1 MARLFVR
8 LVAASLLL
16 VAAASAVPLVERDVP
31 VTPHIARLTRRS
43 PSPDTDAASAHRF
56 RNARR
61 AGTDRRLASPIGTAK
76 ALPVS
81 IPAEYL
87 AEVKA
92 GGYRY
97 ALQIDTGSSDTWFV
111 KDGFQCLVS
120 HCNLGPMFRGD
131 FPGGQIEEHFNISY
145 GGDIGAFLNGQMGY
159 SE

>member
-1 MARLFVR
+1 MDSPFPR
-8 LVAASLLL
+8 LVTASLLL

-31 VTPHIARLTRRS
+31 VTHHMARLTRRS
-43 PSPDTDAASAHRF
+43 SGPET
-56 RNARR
+56 NA
-61 AGTDRRLASPIGTAK
+61 GRRLAGPIGTAK

-87 AEVKA
+87 AEVQA
-92 GGYRY
+92 GGHRY
-97 ALQIDTGSSDTWFV
+97 ALRIDTGSSDTWFV

-120 HCNLGPMFRGD
+120 HCNLGPMFKGE